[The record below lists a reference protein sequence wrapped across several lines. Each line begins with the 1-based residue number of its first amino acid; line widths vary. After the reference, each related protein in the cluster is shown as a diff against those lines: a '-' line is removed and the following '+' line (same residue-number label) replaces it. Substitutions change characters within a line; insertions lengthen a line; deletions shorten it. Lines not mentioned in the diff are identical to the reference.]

1 MNYTIQDYQNV
12 IDLTADPKLEQ
23 YIKMDELIAHCEAKI
38 RELSKPKPK
47 MYRCIKEIQGYIWE
61 TGAEVTEH
69 AKVYGISPP
78 ELPFHFELIPE
89 PVKLGP
95 ITWEGL
101 IDIILKCNW
110 GTYSST
116 AEAIVE
122 RIKSDHN
129 L

>member
-1 MNYTIQDYQNV
+1 MKYTKEEYETALAIYQNEYQTSGV
-12 IDLTADPKLEQ
+12 TFKYFIENT
-23 YIKMDELIAHCEAKI
+23 IAK
-38 RELSKPKPK
+38 LSKPKPK

-78 ELPFHFELIPE
+78 ELPFHFELITE
-89 PVKLGP
+89 PVKEEP

-101 IDIILKCNW
+101 IDIMLKCNW

-116 AEAIVE
+116 AEAIVK